1 MKKSHT
7 SNYKFFIM
15 LFLCFFVLA
24 GQPVEFGQENIFFH
38 GFLIEKPVIRVG
50 LGVNLSDI
58 KITSS
63 SGMNIYEINSCYKL
77 IAENVEEALIRGR
90 KEKLTQKYIIQV
102 AQSKDWEEAEL
113 IAQDLRTKIGQNV
126 FVTTDEEQGI
136 EGIFQVKV
144 GDFLTRGDA
153 LEYIIKLNRIGIKE
167 PWIIREEITEEESRP
182 LWILVNDE
190 LKSLHDETLLYFI
203 PSNPESFLS
212 FNDRDYRGLFVLK
225 ATQKGIVLVN
235 ILNIEDYLKAVVP
248 SELSPYDFHE
258 MEAHKAQ
265 AVAARTY
272 AFKKLGSNEE
282 LGFDLRDTPN
292 SQFYKGMNAEHPF
305 SSEAVEQTK
314 GEVALYKG
322 RLIDALYTSTCGGM
336 TEDVEEVFMGPAL
349 PYLRATECVYEKQKE
364 WILRSSH
371 SPLPIY
377 IGEKNIAMEIAS
389 LISLGVIPREF
400 DPLYYHQAAT
410 FTDAVNWINN
420 ARTLLGKKESTFSPE
435 PSSLNFTTLA
445 SLIIHGFEW
454 VDRADNLL
462 LESETDFILKN
473 IGGTDGEDKDFTAYL
488 IQTGIYPDFNQI
500 VQLDRPLDK
509 GELALYL
516 WRVIQSYEG
525 MIGQGEFK
533 ELDGERIIL
542 ETPEGDEGFKL
553 SPDFHLVR
561 NFGGEVTFAS
571 QLYLLGGEQTRWIG
585 GKDGIKLLEV
595 IYPPHSNV
603 LDRNSI
609 YHSWQIRKSK
619 QALEKRINLYYP
631 IGELIDLVPQ
641 KRGKSRRIV
650 ELLIK
655 GSKTQVV
662 VKGLRIR
669 RVLGLRETL
678 FVIEKEY
685 EESGQLTYFIFNGRG
700 WGHGVGLCQVGAFGM
715 ARAGADYKS
724 ILKKYYQGIKISKI
738 Y

>member
-1 MKKSHT
+1 MRKSQ
-7 SNYKFFIM
+7 NRKFKHFII
-15 LFLCFFVLA
+15 LLASFFVLGGA
-24 GQPVEFGQENIFFH
+24 PVEFGQEKVFFH

-63 SGMNIYEINSCYKL
+63 SGMNIYEINSHYKL
-77 IAENVEEALIRGR
+77 IAENVEEAWIRGR

-102 AQSKDWEEAEL
+102 AQTKDWEEAEL
-113 IAQDLRTKIGQNV
+113 FAQDLRTKIEQKV
-126 FVTTDEEQGI
+126 FVTRDEEEGI
-136 EGIFQVKV
+136 EGTFQVKV
-144 GDFLTRGDA
+144 GDFLTRGDV
-153 LEYIIKLNRIGIKE
+153 LDYIVKLNQIGIKE
-167 PWIIREEITEEESRP
+167 PWIVKEEITEEESKP

-203 PSNPESFLS
+203 PSNPESYLS
-212 FNDRDYRGLFVLK
+212 FNNRDYRGLFVLE
-225 ATQKGIVLVN
+225 ATHKGIVLVN

-258 MEAHKAQ
+258 IEAHKAQ

-272 AFKKLGSNEE
+272 AFKKLGSNED

-305 SSEAVEQTK
+305 SSKAVEETQ

-336 TEDVEEVFMGPAL
+336 TENVEDVFMGPAL

-364 WILRSSH
+364 WLLRSSH
-371 SPLPIY
+371 TPLPIY
-377 IGEKNIAMEIAS
+377 IEEKNIAMEIAS

-400 DPLYYHQAAT
+400 DPLYYRQDAT
-410 FTDAVNWINN
+410 FAEAVNWIDK
-420 ARTLLGKKESTFSPE
+420 ARALLGKKENTFSPE
-435 PSSLNFTTLA
+435 TSSLNFTTLA
-445 SLIIHGFEW
+445 HLIIHGFEW
-454 VDRADNLL
+454 LDRVDNLL
-462 LESETDFILKN
+462 LESEADFILKN
-473 IGGTDGEDKDFTAYL
+473 INGTDGEEKNFIAYL
-488 IQTGIYPDFNQI
+488 IQSGIFPDVDQM
-500 VQLDRPLDK
+500 VRLDRSLRK

-516 WRVIQSYEG
+516 WKVLQTYEG
-525 MIGQGEFK
+525 LIHQGEFK
-533 ELDGERIIL
+533 ELNGERIVL
-542 ETPEGDEGFKL
+542 ETPEGEEEFL
-553 SPDFHLVR
+553 LLPDFSLVR
-561 NFGGEVTFAS
+561 NFGGECTFAS
-571 QLYLLGGEQTRWIG
+571 QVFLLGGEQMRWIG
-585 GKDGIKLLEV
+585 GEGGIKLLEV
-595 IYPPHSNV
+595 IYPPHSNI
-603 LDRNSI
+603 LDRSSI
-609 YHSWQIRKSK
+609 YHSWQARKSK
-619 QALEKRINLYYP
+619 QALEERVNQFYP

-669 RVLGLRETL
+669 RVLGLRETH
-678 FVIEKEY
+678 FVIEREY
-685 EESGQLTYFIFNGRG
+685 EETGQLTYFVFNGRG

-715 ARAGADYKS
+715 ARAGAGYKN

>member
-1 MKKSHT
+1 MKKSQN
-7 SNYKFFIM
+7 SSYKHFII
-15 LFLCFFVLA
+15 LLVSFFVLG
-24 GQPVEFGQENIFFH
+24 GQPIEFGQEKIFFH

-63 SGMNIYEINSCYKL
+63 SGMKIYEINSHYKL
-77 IAENVEEALIRGR
+77 IAENVEEAWIRGR
-90 KEKLTQKYIIQV
+90 KEKLTQKYIVQV

-113 IAQDLRTKIGQNV
+113 FAQDLRTKIEQKV
-126 FVTTDEEQGI
+126 FVTRDEE
-136 EGIFQVKV
+136 EGREGTFQVKV

-153 LEYIIKLNRIGIKE
+153 LDYIVKLNQIGIQE
-167 PWIIREEITEEESRP
+167 PWIIKEEITEEESKP

-212 FNDRDYRGLFVLK
+212 FNDRDYRGLFVLE
-225 ATQKGIVLVN
+225 ATRKGIVLVN

-258 MEAHKAQ
+258 IEAHKAQ

-272 AFKKLGSNEE
+272 AFKKLGSNEN

-305 SSEAVEQTK
+305 SSEAVEQTQ

-336 TEDVEEVFMGPAL
+336 TEDVEDVFMGPAL

-364 WILRSSH
+364 WLLRSSH
-371 SPLPIY
+371 TPLPIY
-377 IGEKNIAMEIAS
+377 IEEKNIAMEIAS

-400 DPLYYHQAAT
+400 DPLYYRQEAT
-410 FTDAVNWINN
+410 FEEAVNWIRQ
-420 ARTLLGKKESTFSPE
+420 ARALLGKKENTFSPE
-435 PSSLNFTTLA
+435 PSSLKFTTLA
-445 SLIIHGFEW
+445 RLIIHGFEW
-454 VDRADNLL
+454 LDRVDNLL
-462 LESETDFILKN
+462 LESEADFILKD
-473 IGGTDGEDKDFTAYL
+473 IEGTDGEEKSFMAYL
-488 IQTGIYPDFNQI
+488 IQTGIFPDFDQI
-500 VQLDRPLDK
+500 VRLDRSLRK

-516 WRVIQSYEG
+516 WKVIRTYEG
-525 MIGQGEFK
+525 LIRQGEFK
-533 ELDGERIIL
+533 ELNGEKIVL
-542 ETPEGDEGFKL
+542 ETKEGDEEFVL
-553 SPDFHLVR
+553 LPDFYLLR
-561 NFGGEVTFAS
+561 NFGGEYTFVS
-571 QLYLLGGEQTRWIG
+571 QVYLLGGEQMRWIDG
-585 GKDGIKLLEV
+585 MEGIKLLEV
-595 IYPPHSNV
+595 IYPPHSNI
-603 LDRNSI
+603 LDRSSI
-609 YHSWQIRKSK
+609 YHSWQVRKSK
-619 QALEKRINLYYP
+619 EVLEKRVNQFYP

-641 KRGKSRRIV
+641 RRGKSRRVV

-655 GSKTQVV
+655 GTKTQVV

-678 FVIEKEY
+678 FVIEREY
-685 EESGQLTYFIFNGRG
+685 EETGQLTHFVFNGRG

-715 ARAGADYKS
+715 ARAGEDYKN
-724 ILKKYYQGIKISKI
+724 ILKKYYRDIKISKI

>member
-1 MKKSHT
+1 MRKSQNRNFKH
-7 SNYKFFIM
+7 FII
-15 LFLCFFVLA
+15 LFASFFVLG
-24 GQPVEFGQENIFFH
+24 GQPIEFGQENIFFH

-63 SGMNIYEINSCYKL
+63 SGMKIYEINSQYKL
-77 IAENVEEALIRGR
+77 IAENVEEAWIRGR
-90 KEKLTQKYIIQV
+90 KEKLSQIYIIQV
-102 AQSKDWEEAEL
+102 AQSKEWEEAEL
-113 IAQDLRTKIGQNV
+113 IAQDLRTKIEQKV
-126 FVTTDEEQGI
+126 FVTKDEE
-136 EGIFQVKV
+136 EGREGTFQVKV

-153 LEYIIKLNRIGIKE
+153 LDYIIKLNQIGVKE
-167 PWIIREEITEEESRP
+167 PWIIKEEITEEESKP

-225 ATQKGIVLVN
+225 ATLKGIVLVN

-258 MEAHKAQ
+258 IEAHKAQ

-305 SSEAVEQTK
+305 SSRAVEETQ
-314 GEVALYKG
+314 GEVAFYKG

-336 TEDVEEVFMGPAL
+336 TENVEEVFMGPAL

-364 WILRSSH
+364 WLLQSTQSS
-371 SPLPIY
+371 LPIY

-400 DPLYYHQAAT
+400 DPLYYRQDAT
-410 FTDAVNWINN
+410 FAEAVNWINK
-420 ARTLLGKKESTFSPE
+420 ARTLVGKKENTFSPA
-435 PSSLNFTTLA
+435 PSLLNFTTLA
-445 SLIIHGFEW
+445 HLIVHGFEW
-454 VDRADNLL
+454 LDRVNNLL
-462 LESETDFILKN
+462 LESEAEFILKN
-473 IGGTDGEDKDFTAYL
+473 IEGTDGEEKSFIAYL
-488 IQTGIYPDFNQI
+488 IQSGIFPEFEQM
-500 VQLDRPLDK
+500 VRLDRSLRK

-516 WRVIQSYEG
+516 WKVIQTYEG
-525 MIGQGEFK
+525 LIHQGEFK
-533 ELDGERIIL
+533 EINGGEIVL
-542 ETPEGDEGFKL
+542 ETPEGDEKFL
-553 SPDFHLVR
+553 LLPDFFLVR
-561 NFGGEVTFAS
+561 NFGGESTFTS
-571 QLYLLGGEQTRWIG
+571 QVYLLGGEQIRWIG
-585 GKDGIKLLEV
+585 GKEGIKLLEV
-595 IYPPHSNV
+595 IYPPHSNI
-603 LDRNSI
+603 LDRSSI
-609 YHSWQIRKSK
+609 YHSWQVRKSK
-619 QALEKRINLYYP
+619 QALEKRVNQFYP
-631 IGELIDLVPQ
+631 VGELIDLVPQ

-655 GSKTQVV
+655 GSKTEVV

-669 RVLGLRETL
+669 RVLGLREML
-678 FVIEKEY
+678 FVIERVY
-685 EESGQLTYFIFNGRG
+685 ETGQLTHFVFNGRG

-715 ARAGADYKS
+715 ARAGADYKN
-724 ILKKYYQGIKISKI
+724 ILKKYYQGIKIGKI

>member
-1 MKKSHT
+1 MRKPRT
-7 SNYKFFIM
+7 NNYKHFVI
-15 LFLCFFVLA
+15 LLASFFVLG
-24 GQPVEFGQENIFFH
+24 GQPIEFGQEKIFFH
-38 GFLIEKPVIRVG
+38 GFLIEKPVIRIG

-63 SGMNIYEINSCYKL
+63 SGMKIYEINSQYKL
-77 IAENVEEALIRGR
+77 IAENVEEAWIRGR

-113 IAQDLRTKIGQNV
+113 IAQDLRTKIEQKV
-126 FVTTDEEQGI
+126 FVTRDEE
-136 EGIFQVKV
+136 EGREGTFQVKV

-153 LEYIIKLNRIGIKE
+153 LDYIVKLNQIGVKE
-167 PWIIREEITEEESRP
+167 PWIIREEITEEESKP

-225 ATQKGIVLVN
+225 ATLKGIVLVN

-258 MEAHKAQ
+258 IEAHKAQ

-305 SSEAVEQTK
+305 SSRAVEETQ
-314 GEVALYKG
+314 GEVAFYKG

-364 WILRSSH
+364 WLLRSSH
-371 SPLPIY
+371 SSLPIY
-377 IGEKNIAMEIAS
+377 IEEKNIAMEIAS
-389 LISLGVIPREF
+389 LISLGVIPRES
-400 DPLYYHQAAT
+400 DPLYYRQDAT
-410 FTDAVNWINN
+410 FEEAVNWISK
-420 ARTLLGKKESTFSPE
+420 ARALLGKKENTFSPA
-435 PSSLNFTTLA
+435 PSLLNFTTLA
-445 SLIIHGFEW
+445 HLIVHGFEW
-454 VDRADNLL
+454 LDRVDNLL
-462 LESETDFILKN
+462 LESEAEFILKN
-473 IGGTDGEDKDFTAYL
+473 IKGTDGEEKNLIAYL
-488 IQTGIYPDFNQI
+488 IQSGIFPEFDQM
-500 VQLDRPLDK
+500 VRLDRSLRK

-516 WRVIQSYEG
+516 WKVIQTYEG
-525 MIGQGEFK
+525 LIRQGEFK
-533 ELDGERIIL
+533 ELNGEKIVL
-542 ETPEGDEGFKL
+542 ETPEGDEKFL
-553 SPDFHLVR
+553 LLPDFFLVR
-561 NFGGEVTFAS
+561 NFGGEYTFTS
-571 QLYLLGGEQTRWIG
+571 QVYLLGGEQIRWIG
-585 GKDGIKLLEV
+585 GEEGIKLLEV
-595 IYPPHSNV
+595 TYPPHSNI
-603 LDRNSI
+603 LDRSSI
-609 YHSWQIRKSK
+609 YHSWQARKSK
-619 QALEKRINLYYP
+619 QALEMRVNQFYP
-631 IGELIDLVPQ
+631 VGELIDLVPQ
-641 KRGKSRRIV
+641 KRGKSRRVV

-678 FVIEKEY
+678 FVIERVY
-685 EESGQLTYFIFNGRG
+685 ETDQLTHFVFNGRG

-715 ARAGADYKS
+715 ARAGADYKN